1 MVPIGDVTARQQSRL
16 PALGSAH
23 SGSSWAVHK
32 SDDFADVLNGPQGGR
47 RPSIQGS
54 TRTAPLATVELTVV
68 FTARKKVW

>member
-23 SGSSWAVHK
+23 SGSGWAVHK

-54 TRTAPLATVELTVV
+54 T
-68 FTARKKVW
+68 